1 MDDSLREVLKE
12 RVLFEGQ
19 KAYIIINAAG
29 AAVLLAFLQAIWSSA
44 GSMPLK
50 RGVLYGIAT
59 LAAGAGIATFGY
71 VTHHW
76 ALRRNQIKSGF
87 MFQLAH
93 VWIPFIAIACFVA
106 GLLLPVMAG
115 LDTLNPPDRP
125 GQVKGA
131 PPPLDPT
138 KKR

>member
-1 MDDSLREVLKE
+1 MDDPLREVLKE

-19 KAYIIINAAG
+19 KAYIVINAAG
-29 AAVLLAFLQAIWSSA
+29 AAALLAFLQAIWSTGGA
-44 GSMPLK
+44 LPLK

-59 LAAGAGIATFGY
+59 FAVGVGIAAFGY
-71 VTHHW
+71 VIHHW

-87 MFQLAH
+87 IFQLAH

-106 GLLLPVMAG
+106 GLLFPVMG
-115 LDTLNPPDRP
+115 GIDTLTTPERP
-125 GQVKGA
+125 GQIKGA
-131 PPPLDPT
+131 TDSV